1 MDGGGDVTG
10 EIPGFQKGGD
20 LSGAWGEGDSVVGT
34 RNKDLFVSPG
44 TVSSFQQPWR
54 GGSLLRV
61 AEEKQEA
68 QRG

>member
-1 MDGGGDVTG
+1 MTG

-20 LSGAWGEGDSVVGT
+20 LSGAWVEGDSVVGT
-34 RNKDLFVSPG
+34 RNKGLFISPA

-54 GGSLLRV
+54 GGALLHV